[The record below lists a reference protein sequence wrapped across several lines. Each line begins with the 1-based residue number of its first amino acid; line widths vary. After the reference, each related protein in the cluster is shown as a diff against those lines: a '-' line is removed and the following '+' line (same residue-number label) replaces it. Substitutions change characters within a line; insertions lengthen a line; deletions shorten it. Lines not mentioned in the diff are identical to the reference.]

1 MTGHPTIRDGRH
13 REDERGPRDGSR
25 PHHGPHARAAGTAS
39 ATKTSSTNSRGG
51 KSIERLKPFI
61 EGISGATLEEA
72 ITLLE
77 LSDARFTTVLALAVR
92 RRRWSLVD
100 LLRRRLDIAERREIA
115 LDYACALAGRPGA
128 AAVVAAAYA
137 AEALD
142 LFHRI
147 EDGEPTETLLNR
159 CRYLASMSLG
169 WSAVAAGKSAR
180 AVIQT
185 LGKSPDLHAQRHGAS
200 IEAGLWKWSYRAGFA
215 DGKATTGGVQ

>member
-1 MTGHPTIRDGRH
+1 MDRGRTMV
-13 REDERGPRDGSR
+13 RTLNRWYRLGQENLEYERRGEGS
-25 PHHGPHARAAGTAS
+25 PLS
-39 ATKTSSTNSRGG
+39 
-51 KSIERLKPFI
+51 ELKPII

-72 ITLLE
+72 VNLIE
-77 LSDARFTTVLALAVR
+77 LTDARFTSVLALAVR

-142 LFHRI
+142 LSHRL
-147 EDGEPTETLLNR
+147 EDGEPTEALLNR

-169 WSAVAAGKSAR
+169 WSAVAAEKSAR
-180 AVIQT
+180 GVIQT
-185 LGKSPDLHAQRHGAS
+185 IGKSPDLHAQRIGATM
-200 IEAGLWKWSYRAGFA
+200 EAGLWRWSYGAGFA